1 MTKYRFKGKPKKD
14 QAYNQK
20 ASNERNDDRIAPQAA
35 SHSIDALERWALA
48 TANIPQRGYRAN
60 EAEMVDRIRVR
71 YEFEM
76 PALSPNVADDLY
88 AELARSDQAL
98 YASQSKKRDQHSSHD
113 GFLDRMTAVSHEGVA
128 GDLHQVKRRRLQ
140 APGVEDVELSD
151 RYARSGER
159 KLASENKAETASK
172 ATKTRTFIDLTEDSG
187 SQRRGLFADNI
198 PL

>member
-1 MTKYRFKGKPKKD
+1 MT
-14 QAYNQK
+14 
-20 ASNERNDDRIAPQAA
+20 
-35 SHSIDALERWALA
+35 
-48 TANIPQRGYRAN
+48 T
-60 EAEMVDRIRVR
+60 
-71 YEFEM
+71 
-76 PALSPNVADDLY
+76 
-88 AELARSDQAL
+88 
-98 YASQSKKRDQHSSHD
+98 
-113 GFLDRMTAVSHEGVA
+113 VSHEGVA